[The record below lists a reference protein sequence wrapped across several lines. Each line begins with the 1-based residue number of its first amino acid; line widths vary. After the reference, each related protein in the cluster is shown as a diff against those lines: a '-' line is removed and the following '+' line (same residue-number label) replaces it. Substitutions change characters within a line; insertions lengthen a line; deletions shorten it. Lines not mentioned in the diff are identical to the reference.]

1 MHTLLWLMALLAARH
16 PMTENDDRQWRTT
29 DRGEGVISAS
39 IAVMVIA
46 FLGALMW
53 IGFQQMWERT
63 ETRTTEQVDQIGG

>member
-1 MHTLLWLMALLAARH
+1 MTTLHWLHAYVSSRVRDH
-16 PMTENDDRQWRTT
+16 

-39 IAVMVIA
+39 IAVMVVA

-63 ETRTTEQVDQIGG
+63 EAKTSEQVDRIGG

>member
-1 MHTLLWLMALLAARH
+1 MTTLHWLHAHLRSRVSAAPRGRAH
-16 PMTENDDRQWRTT
+16 

-39 IAVMVIA
+39 IAVMVVA

-63 ETRTTEQVDQIGG
+63 EAKTSEQVDRIGG

>member
-1 MHTLLWLMALLAARH
+1 MTTLHWLRAHVSSRVRAVPRGR
-16 PMTENDDRQWRTT
+16 DR

-39 IAVMVIA
+39 IAVMVVA

-63 ETRTTEQVDQIGG
+63 EAKTSEQVDRIGG